1 MKKFYWK
8 DYLMALPIII
18 LFLVTTKFSVINAE
32 SYNSINNKVDFSS
45 DVIYQIIADRFYDGD
60 STNNPSGE
68 IFDTTNL
75 RKYHGGDW
83 RGIIKKIQDGYLTDL
98 GITAIWISSPVE
110 NITSIDPTSNSASYH
125 GYWARDFFNTNS
137 AFGTQ
142 EDFKEL
148 VSIAH
153 ENNIKIVIDFAP
165 NHTSTA
171 EYSGYSFPEDGAL
184 FRNGN
189 LIGTFSND
197 VDGIFNHE
205 SWTDYSTY
213 ENGIYHSLY
222 GLADLNNINPTIDK
236 YLKDAIVSWID
247 YGIDGIRVDAVKH
260 MSLGWQKNWLSYIY
274 EKTGIFVFG
283 EWYTGGTEAEVEMT
297 SFANNSGMSLLDFRF
312 ANAIRNL
319 YSSDTFT
326 MLDFYNVLQATEN
339 DYEEINDQVTFI
351 DNHDMSRF
359 STLVNGNQLAVNQA
373 YALLLTSRG
382 VPTIYYGSEQYD
394 QGGNDPENRSDISSF
409 NKNSNAYKVIS
420 KLSNLRKHNQALAYG
435 TTQERWINS
444 DVLIFERRFGSTV
457 ALIAVNKGSSSYKIE
472 NLYTSLPLGNYEDQ
486 LSGLLY
492 SDSISVDSNGAVTSF
507 ELSKGEVGVW
517 VYSDENSDISIG
529 NIGPSI
535 GISGNEVSISGTGF
549 GSEVGQ
555 VYFENTLSDIVEW
568 SDTLIKVR
576 VPETPAGIY
585 NVKVLNQSGM
595 ETIFSNFEIL
605 TATQVPVRFIVNNAE
620 TSYGENVYVVGNVS
634 ELGNWNPEKAVG
646 TFFNSTATIAQY
658 PSWFYDINLPVN
670 TRIEY
675 KFIKKNQSGEVTW
688 ESGSNHVLNTSTIA
702 DTFIQNWQK

>member
-45 DVIYQIIADRFYDGD
+45 DVIYQIITDRFYDGD

-373 YALLLTSRG
+373 YALLLTFSR
-382 VPTIYYGSEQYD
+382 
-394 QGGNDPENRSDISSF
+394 SF
-409 NKNSNAYKVIS
+409 DN
-420 KLSNLRKHNQALAYG
+420 LLRK
-435 TTQERWINS
+435 
-444 DVLIFERRFGSTV
+444 
-457 ALIAVNKGSSSYKIE
+457 
-472 NLYTSLPLGNYEDQ
+472 
-486 LSGLLY
+486 
-492 SDSISVDSNGAVTSF
+492 
-507 ELSKGEVGVW
+507 
-517 VYSDENSDISIG
+517 
-529 NIGPSI
+529 
-535 GISGNEVSISGTGF
+535 
-549 GSEVGQ
+549 
-555 VYFENTLSDIVEW
+555 
-568 SDTLIKVR
+568 
-576 VPETPAGIY
+576 
-585 NVKVLNQSGM
+585 
-595 ETIFSNFEIL
+595 
-605 TATQVPVRFIVNNAE
+605 
-620 TSYGENVYVVGNVS
+620 
-634 ELGNWNPEKAVG
+634 
-646 TFFNSTATIAQY
+646 
-658 PSWFYDINLPVN
+658 
-670 TRIEY
+670 
-675 KFIKKNQSGEVTW
+675 
-688 ESGSNHVLNTSTIA
+688 
-702 DTFIQNWQK
+702 